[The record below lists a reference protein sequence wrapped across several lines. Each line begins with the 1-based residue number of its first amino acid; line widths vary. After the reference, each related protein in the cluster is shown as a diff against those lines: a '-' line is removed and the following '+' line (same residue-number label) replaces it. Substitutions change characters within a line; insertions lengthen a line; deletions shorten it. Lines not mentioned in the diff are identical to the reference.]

1 MVNDFSDLN
10 VWQASKNMLIKIYDL
25 TKTFPKQENY
35 GLTDQLRRAANSIC
49 ANIAEGFDR
58 YHPKDKIR
66 FYYNARAS
74 ASEVKSH
81 IMISK
86 ELNYLTM
93 ETSRTLIAE
102 LNLIGKMLN
111 GMISS
116 LYARERSAHKP

>member
-1 MVNDFSDLN
+1 MVNDFSDLK
-10 VWQASKNMLIKIYDL
+10 VWQSGKDLLIKIYNL

-35 GLTDQLRRAANSIC
+35 GLTDQLRRATNSIC

-58 YHPKDKIR
+58 YHPKDKMK

-86 ELNYLTM
+86 ELNYVSAEM
-93 ETSRTLIAE
+93 CGMLIIE
-102 LNLIGKMLN
+102 LSLIGKMLN
-111 GMISS
+111 GMIKS
-116 LYARERSAHKP
+116 LNDRSL

>member
-1 MVNDFSDLN
+1 MVNDFSDLK
-10 VWQASKNMLIKIYDL
+10 VWQASKKVLINIYSL

-66 FYYNARAS
+66 FYYNARGS

-86 ELNYLTM
+86 ELNYISA
-93 ETSRTLIAE
+93 ETSETLITE

-116 LYARERSAHKP
+116 LCERNRP